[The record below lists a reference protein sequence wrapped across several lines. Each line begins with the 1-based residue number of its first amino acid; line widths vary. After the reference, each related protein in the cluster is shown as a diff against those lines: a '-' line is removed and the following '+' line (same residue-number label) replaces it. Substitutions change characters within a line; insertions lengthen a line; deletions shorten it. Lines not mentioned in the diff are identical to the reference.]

1 MSELFYFISAAPD
14 EAIAAGADVD
24 ADSDALAE
32 RDTFPQLTLADVAN
46 YHYPPGG
53 VPPRPRG
60 GAAAI
65 LEAARA
71 ERAQSQRAAS
81 VTVPVVP
88 VSALAPAPPP
98 DDVTS
103 STSAAPPPAPI
114 GRPKSRDDGDW
125 QDL

>member
-1 MSELFYFISAAPD
+1 M
-14 EAIAAGADVD
+14 
-24 ADSDALAE
+24 
-32 RDTFPQLTLADVAN
+32 AN

-71 ERAQSQRAAS
+71 ERAQSRAAS

-88 VSALAPAPPP
+88 VSALAPAPP

-103 STSAAPPPAPI
+103 STSAAPPPI

-125 QDL
+125 QSL